1 MIDAALFQKI
11 FLFQD
16 IKPDEL
22 HRVLD
27 RTSLREFP
35 AGTVIIQEG
44 EPGDSL
50 FIMAAGEV
58 EITKQLT
65 LVLDED
71 TPKERVMIRLKAE
84 NGVYF
89 GEMALL
95 ESETRSATVTALTDC
110 SLLELHQKDFLELIE
125 QHPAMGVKLLL
136 RLAQI
141 LSRHLRK
148 TNQDV
153 VKLTTA
159 LAISL
164 GRLGRRRQVPM
175 TIPCRGGTWQCRA
188 QIPRFSLG
196 QPQRPAPQILNSL
209 TAYLTP

>member
-1 MIDAALFQKI
+1 MMDPALFQKI
-11 FLFQD
+11 YLFQD
-16 IKPDEL
+16 LEEGEISQ
-22 HRVLD
+22 VLD
-27 RTSLREFP
+27 RTTLRDYK
-35 AGTVIIQEG
+35 AGSVIIQEG
-44 EPGDSL
+44 QPGDSL
-50 FIMAAGEV
+50 FIMKEGEV

-84 NGVYF
+84 DGVYF

-95 ESETRSATVTALTDC
+95 ENETRSATVTASTDC
-110 SLLELHQKDFLELIE
+110 SLLELHQKDFLDLVS
-125 QHPAMGVKLLL
+125 QKPAMGVKLLL
-136 RLAQI
+136 RLSQI

-164 GRLGRRRQVPM
+164 GG
-175 TIPCRGGTWQCRA
+175 
-188 QIPRFSLG
+188 
-196 QPQRPAPQILNSL
+196 
-209 TAYLTP
+209 

>member
-1 MIDAALFQKI
+1 MMDADFFRKIYLFED
-11 FLFQD
+11 LEE
-16 IKPDEL
+16 DEIQQ
-22 HRVLD
+22 VLNH
-27 RTSLREFP
+27 TSLREFP
-35 AGTVIIQEG
+35 VGAAIINEG

-50 FIMAAGEV
+50 FIMQEGEV

-95 ESETRSATVTALTDC
+95 ENETRSATVTALTDC
-110 SLLELHQKDFLELIE
+110 SLLELHQKDFLDLVE
-125 QHPAMGVKLLL
+125 QKPAMGVKMLM

-159 LAISL
+159 LAVSL
-164 GRLGRRRQVPM
+164 GG
-175 TIPCRGGTWQCRA
+175 
-188 QIPRFSLG
+188 
-196 QPQRPAPQILNSL
+196 
-209 TAYLTP
+209 

>member
-1 MIDAALFQKI
+1 MKKTDKDTAFFRKI

-16 IKPDEL
+16 LEDREIEQ
-22 HRVLD
+22 VLD
-27 RTSLREFP
+27 RTSPREFP
-35 AGTVIIQEG
+35 AGSEIIREG
-44 EPGDSL
+44 EPGDSMY
-50 FIMAAGEV
+50 IMVSGEV

-84 NGVYF
+84 DGVYF
-89 GEMALL
+89 GEMSLL
-95 ESETRSATVTALTDC
+95 EQDTRSATVTALTDC
-110 SLLELHQKDFLELIE
+110 RLLELYRKDFLELIRLDT
-125 QHPAMGVKLLL
+125 AMGVKLMLH
-136 RLAQI
+136 LAQL

-164 GRLGRRRQVPM
+164 GG
-175 TIPCRGGTWQCRA
+175 
-188 QIPRFSLG
+188 
-196 QPQRPAPQILNSL
+196 
-209 TAYLTP
+209 

>member
-1 MIDAALFQKI
+1 MMDTVFLRKI
-11 FLFQD
+11 YLFQD
-16 IKPDEL
+16 LTEDEMRL
-22 HRVLD
+22 VLD
-27 RTSLREFP
+27 RTGQRDYSAE
-35 AGTVIIQEG
+35 AVIIQEG

-95 ESETRSATVTALTDC
+95 ESEIRSATVTASTDC
-110 SLLELHQKDFLELIE
+110 FLLELHQKDFLELIE
-125 QHPAMGVKLLL
+125 LNPVLGVKLLL
-136 RLAQI
+136 RLAQL

-164 GRLGRRRQVPM
+164 GG
-175 TIPCRGGTWQCRA
+175 
-188 QIPRFSLG
+188 
-196 QPQRPAPQILNSL
+196 
-209 TAYLTP
+209 

>member
-1 MIDAALFQKI
+1 MMDADFLRKI
-11 FLFQD
+11 YLFQD
-16 IKPDEL
+16 LTEDEMRL
-22 HRVLD
+22 VLD
-27 RTSLREFP
+27 RTCQRDYSAE
-35 AGTVIIQEG
+35 AVIIQEG

-95 ESETRSATVTALTDC
+95 ESEIRSATVTASTDC

-125 QHPAMGVKLLL
+125 LNPVLGVKLLL
-136 RLAQI
+136 RLAQL

-164 GRLGRRRQVPM
+164 GG
-175 TIPCRGGTWQCRA
+175 
-188 QIPRFSLG
+188 
-196 QPQRPAPQILNSL
+196 
-209 TAYLTP
+209 

>member
-1 MIDAALFQKI
+1 MIDPAFLRKI

-16 IKPDEL
+16 LEEDEI
-22 HRVLD
+22 HQVLEHA
-27 RTSLREFP
+27 SLREFS
-35 AGTVIIQEG
+35 AGAVIIQEG

-71 TPKERVMIRLKAE
+71 TPKDRVMIRLKAE

-95 ESETRSATVTALTDC
+95 ESETRSATVTASTDC
-110 SLLELHQKDFLELIE
+110 ALLELHQNDFLELIK
-125 QHPAMGVKLLL
+125 QNPAMGVKLLL
-136 RLAQI
+136 RLAQL

-153 VKLTTA
+153 IKLTTA
-159 LAISL
+159 LAVSL
-164 GRLGRRRQVPM
+164 GG
-175 TIPCRGGTWQCRA
+175 
-188 QIPRFSLG
+188 
-196 QPQRPAPQILNSL
+196 
-209 TAYLTP
+209 

>member
-1 MIDAALFQKI
+1 MNLEREAAFFRRI

-16 IKPDEL
+16 LEDLEIEQ
-22 HRVLD
+22 VLD
-27 RTSLREFP
+27 RTHHRDFS
-35 AGTVIIQEG
+35 AGAVILQEG
-44 EPGDSL
+44 EPGDSMY
-50 FIMAAGEV
+50 IMVSGEV

-84 NGVYF
+84 DGVYF
-89 GEMALL
+89 GEMSLL
-95 ESETRSATVTALTDC
+95 ENAPRSATVTASTDC
-110 SLLELHQKDFLELIE
+110 RLLELFAQDFLELI
-125 QHPAMGVKLLL
+125 QQNPAMGAKLLL
-136 RLAQI
+136 RLAQL

-164 GRLGRRRQVPM
+164 GG
-175 TIPCRGGTWQCRA
+175 
-188 QIPRFSLG
+188 
-196 QPQRPAPQILNSL
+196 
-209 TAYLTP
+209 

>member
-1 MIDAALFQKI
+1 MVDPAFLRKI

-16 IKPDEL
+16 LEEDEI
-22 HRVLD
+22 HQVLEHAN
-27 RTSLREFP
+27 LREFS
-35 AGTVIIQEG
+35 AEAVIIQEG

-50 FIMAAGEV
+50 FIMATGEV

-71 TPKERVMIRLKAE
+71 TPKDRVMIRLKAE

-95 ESETRSATVTALTDC
+95 ESETRSATVTASTDC
-110 SLLELHQKDFLELIE
+110 ALLELHQKDFLDLVT
-125 QHPAMGVKLLL
+125 QNPAMGVKLLL
-136 RLAQI
+136 RLAQL

-159 LAISL
+159 LAVSL
-164 GRLGRRRQVPM
+164 GG
-175 TIPCRGGTWQCRA
+175 
-188 QIPRFSLG
+188 
-196 QPQRPAPQILNSL
+196 
-209 TAYLTP
+209 

>member
-1 MIDAALFQKI
+1 MMEATFLRKI

-16 IKPDEL
+16 LEEDEI
-22 HRVLD
+22 HQVLS
-27 RTSLREFP
+27 RTVPRDFP
-35 AGTVIIQEG
+35 AGAVIIGEG
-44 EPGDSL
+44 DPGNSL
-50 FIMAAGEV
+50 FIMQSGEV

-71 TPKERVMIRLKAE
+71 TPKERVFIRLNAE

-95 ESETRSATVTALTDC
+95 ENETRSATVSALTDC
-110 SLLELHQKDFLELIE
+110 SLLELYQKDFLDLIGRN
-125 QHPAMGVKLLL
+125 PAMGVKLLL
-136 RLAQI
+136 RLAQV

-159 LAISL
+159 LAVSL
-164 GRLGRRRQVPM
+164 GG
-175 TIPCRGGTWQCRA
+175 
-188 QIPRFSLG
+188 
-196 QPQRPAPQILNSL
+196 
-209 TAYLTP
+209 

>member
-1 MIDAALFQKI
+1 MMDAAFFQKI

-16 IKPDEL
+16 LEEGEI
-22 HRVLD
+22 HQVLR
-27 RTSLREFP
+27 RTMPRNFP
-35 AGTVIIQEG
+35 AGAVIIGEG
-44 EPGDSL
+44 EPGNSL
-50 FIMAAGEV
+50 FIMEAGEV

-71 TPKERVMIRLKAE
+71 TPKERVFIRLSAE

-95 ESETRSATVTALTDC
+95 ENETRSATVTALTDC
-110 SLLELHQKDFLELIE
+110 ALRELYQKDFLDLIE
-125 QHPAMGVKLLL
+125 QNPAMGVKLLL
-136 RLAQI
+136 RLAQV

-159 LAISL
+159 LAVSL
-164 GRLGRRRQVPM
+164 GG
-175 TIPCRGGTWQCRA
+175 
-188 QIPRFSLG
+188 
-196 QPQRPAPQILNSL
+196 
-209 TAYLTP
+209 

>member
-1 MIDAALFQKI
+1 MMDATLLQKI

-16 IKPDEL
+16 IKEDEL
-22 HRVLD
+22 HRVLE

-35 AGTVIIQEG
+35 AGTAIIQEG
-44 EPGDSL
+44 DPGDSL

-58 EITKQLT
+58 EITKRLT

-71 TPKERVMIRLKAE
+71 TPKERVMIRLRAE
-84 NGVYF
+84 DGVYF

-110 SLLELHQKDFLELIE
+110 SLLELHQKDFLELID
-125 QHPAMGVKLLL
+125 QYPAMGVKLLL

-164 GRLGRRRQVPM
+164 GG
-175 TIPCRGGTWQCRA
+175 
-188 QIPRFSLG
+188 
-196 QPQRPAPQILNSL
+196 
-209 TAYLTP
+209 

>member
-1 MIDAALFQKI
+1 MMDAALLQKI
-11 FLFQD
+11 YLFQD
-16 IKPDEL
+16 LKEDEI
-22 HRVLD
+22 HQVLD

-35 AGTVIIQEG
+35 EGAVIIQEG

-95 ESETRSATVTALTDC
+95 ESEIRSATVTASTDC
-110 SLLELHQKDFLELIE
+110 SLLELHQKDFLALLE
-125 QHPAMGVKLLL
+125 QHPVMGVKLLL
-136 RLAQI
+136 RLSQI
-141 LSRHLRK
+141 LSQHLRK

-164 GRLGRRRQVPM
+164 GG
-175 TIPCRGGTWQCRA
+175 
-188 QIPRFSLG
+188 
-196 QPQRPAPQILNSL
+196 
-209 TAYLTP
+209 

>member
-1 MIDAALFQKI
+1 MVDPAFLRKI

-16 IKPDEL
+16 LEEDEI
-22 HRVLD
+22 HQVLEHAN
-27 RTSLREFP
+27 LREFS
-35 AGTVIIQEG
+35 AEAVIIQEG

-50 FIMAAGEV
+50 FIMVTGEV

-71 TPKERVMIRLKAE
+71 TPKDRVMIRLKAE

-95 ESETRSATVTALTDC
+95 ESETRSATVTASTDC
-110 SLLELHQKDFLELIE
+110 ALLELHQKDFLDLVT
-125 QHPAMGVKLLL
+125 QNPAMGVKLLL
-136 RLAQI
+136 RLAQL

-159 LAISL
+159 LAVSL
-164 GRLGRRRQVPM
+164 GG
-175 TIPCRGGTWQCRA
+175 
-188 QIPRFSLG
+188 
-196 QPQRPAPQILNSL
+196 
-209 TAYLTP
+209 

>member
-1 MIDAALFQKI
+1 MMDAASLRKI
-11 FLFQD
+11 YLFQD
-16 IKPDEL
+16 LEEGEIDK
-22 HRVLD
+22 VLNC
-27 RTSLREFP
+27 TSQRAFS
-35 AGTVIIQEG
+35 AGEVIIQEG

-84 NGVYF
+84 DGVYF

-95 ESETRSATVTALTDC
+95 ESELRSATVTASTDC
-110 SLLELHQKDFLELIE
+110 SLLELHQKDFLELTE
-125 QHPAMGVKLLL
+125 QNPAMGVKLLL

-164 GRLGRRRQVPM
+164 GG
-175 TIPCRGGTWQCRA
+175 
-188 QIPRFSLG
+188 
-196 QPQRPAPQILNSL
+196 
-209 TAYLTP
+209 

>member
-1 MIDAALFQKI
+1 MDAALFQKI

-16 IKPDEL
+16 LKEAEVNQ
-22 HRVLD
+22 VLE
-27 RTSLREFP
+27 RTSPRDFP

-44 EPGDSL
+44 DPGDSL
-50 FIMAAGEV
+50 FIMKAGEV

-84 NGVYF
+84 DGVYF

-95 ESETRSATVTALTDC
+95 ENETRSATVTALTDC
-110 SLLELHQKDFLELIE
+110 TLLELHQKDFLDLVS
-125 QHPAMGVKLLL
+125 QKPAMGVKLLL
-136 RLAQI
+136 RLSQI

-164 GRLGRRRQVPM
+164 GG
-175 TIPCRGGTWQCRA
+175 
-188 QIPRFSLG
+188 
-196 QPQRPAPQILNSL
+196 
-209 TAYLTP
+209 